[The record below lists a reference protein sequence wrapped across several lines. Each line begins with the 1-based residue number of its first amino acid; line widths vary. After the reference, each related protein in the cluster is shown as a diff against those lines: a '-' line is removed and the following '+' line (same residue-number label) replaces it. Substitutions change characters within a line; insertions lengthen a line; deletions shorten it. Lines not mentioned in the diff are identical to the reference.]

1 VRGDGFG
8 LIDVGIIRKS
18 ALWRLC
24 RYRHKRHTTGLTVYR
39 ATKDLRLVQRLL
51 GHSKVSTTAI
61 YADVLD
67 EDVAAAQN
75 AAWAVKQ

>member
-1 VRGDGFG
+1 VVDSKT
-8 LIDVGIIRKS
+8 ISVIS
-18 ALWRLC
+18 S
-24 RYRHKRHTTGLTVYR
+24 

-67 EDVAAAQN
+67 EDVAAAQD
-75 AAWAVKQ
+75 AAWGTP